1 MKPVRPYEVLLLSAA
16 PGLHAS
22 HLRSLRSHGAVV
34 RVAARPGA
42 ALQMLRRSPT
52 LVLVDLVY
60 GPALNPQ
67 VVRALNRARGG
78 TMVVALHEGRLDAY
92 RDQVEHLTVDGFCRL
107 GDWHPGADP
116 HAVRLPLSM
125 ALVH

>member
-1 MKPVRPYEVLLLSAA
+1 MRPARPYEVLLLSAV
-16 PGLHAS
+16 PPFHATR
-22 HLRSLRSHGAVV
+22 LRSLRGHGAVV
-34 RVAARPGA
+34 RVAARPSD
-42 ALQMLRRSPT
+42 ALRMLRRPPT

-92 RDQVEHLTVDGFCRL
+92 RDQVEHLSVDGFCRL
-107 GDWHPGADP
+107 GDWHPVADARVA
-116 HAVRLPLSM
+116 HLPQSM
-125 ALVH
+125 SLVH